1 MKEVKE
7 IKDLIKTI
15 KMMIE
20 DKDLIEEKINNKN
33 KNHKFRIL
41 RYKIKILFMFPILIG
56 TPPNYLQENILSILA
71 TFNKLKLLRMKK
83 ENQKD
88 LGISNLNLLVN
99 LLIKETVDKALEALG
114 TTLDDRNIKV

>member
-56 TPPNYLQENILSILA
+56 TPPNYL
-71 TFNKLKLLRMKK
+71 
-83 ENQKD
+83 
-88 LGISNLNLLVN
+88 
-99 LLIKETVDKALEALG
+99 
-114 TTLDDRNIKV
+114 